1 LKLKL
6 LSEIERI
13 GRIFGIL
20 KRRPVIETDLL
31 ERVLEILID
40 VRGELRMRK
49 EFELADRIRD
59 RLREIGIILEDIG
72 YQTRWRLRR

>member
-1 LKLKL
+1 M
-6 LSEIERI
+6 
-13 GRIFGIL
+13 
-20 KRRPVIETDLL
+20 RR
-31 ERVLEILID
+31 
-40 VRGELRMRK
+40 